1 MKRYLGTIR
10 IGNVTTGEIVLHH
23 GVEVVRKMSAS
34 NQMFIASK
42 NSRGMEYVMISMI
55 HLFVNLTWEI
65 AAPMRFSLIR
75 VTDECNVGG
84 LCDRFLS
91 MFRSEFLTETYV
103 SAEGSKKLHLYY
115 NLANITKK
123 FVESLKYPFSH
134 VRLES

>member
-1 MKRYLGTIR
+1 MC
-10 IGNVTTGEIVLHH
+10 
-23 GVEVVRKMSAS
+23 AS
-34 NQMFIASK
+34 NQMFIALKS
-42 NSRGMEYVMISMI
+42 SRGMEYVMISII